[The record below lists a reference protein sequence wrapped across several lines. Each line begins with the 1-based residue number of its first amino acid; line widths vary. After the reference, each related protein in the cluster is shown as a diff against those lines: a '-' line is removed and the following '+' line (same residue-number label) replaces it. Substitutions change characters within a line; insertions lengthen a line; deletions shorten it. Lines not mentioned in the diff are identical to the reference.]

1 MSAFSRTQLDV
12 SLDFQNKRDNPL
24 FWVDGSPRSEGE
36 GDVKLSKFDG
46 ISSKSVDP
54 TSAKTSSGV
63 KSGRGR
69 TVSRSGGGVRSFS
82 VVGTGGKNNS
92 GRSLSR
98 IDTGLRHR
106 SPSRG
111 RYGNIEREREQESR
125 LSSDVRS
132 KNKITSNSN
141 RGVSG
146 EKNKLVRSASDLSEL
161 LESWDTW
168 SSQHRASDT
177 ADDSP
182 ISLSGSRLPRW
193 DDGGSTGSIS
203 EAEEKTI
210 IPVSEVKKTSH
221 FKYDSHANGEFLR
234 TVCTDVRQTIYN
246 MQDDL
251 KNCEERARKLRA
263 ELAVE
268 EYRELELSKIL
279 NDIIPEPKTP
289 QVQKPRAVRKG
300 SMERRKMSKRLEEE
314 AMAYFDECVSI
325 STFDDSDFSSLEDP
339 PSHTTRADVACPSQN
354 QDLRQSEQMQCTEDS
369 GLPSNPNCY
378 DSPTR
383 SSLSSS
389 KTKPEPPVTRNASL
403 SISLEQDIKNYV
415 KNFPKGSKR
424 ENSNPQ
430 IAGTTR
436 KITECISLAP
446 VEELMLDRVI
456 FRSRIESGCM
466 LLCGDGFGLSGA
478 SFAAIL

>member
-182 ISLSGSRLPRW
+182 ISLVLFVVTVFLL
-193 DDGGSTGSIS
+193 DG
-203 EAEEKTI
+203 
-210 IPVSEVKKTSH
+210 
-221 FKYDSHANGEFLR
+221 
-234 TVCTDVRQTIYN
+234 
-246 MQDDL
+246 
-251 KNCEERARKLRA
+251 
-263 ELAVE
+263 
-268 EYRELELSKIL
+268 
-279 NDIIPEPKTP
+279 
-289 QVQKPRAVRKG
+289 
-300 SMERRKMSKRLEEE
+300 
-314 AMAYFDECVSI
+314 
-325 STFDDSDFSSLEDP
+325 
-339 PSHTTRADVACPSQN
+339 
-354 QDLRQSEQMQCTEDS
+354 
-369 GLPSNPNCY
+369 
-378 DSPTR
+378 
-383 SSLSSS
+383 
-389 KTKPEPPVTRNASL
+389 
-403 SISLEQDIKNYV
+403 
-415 KNFPKGSKR
+415 
-424 ENSNPQ
+424 
-430 IAGTTR
+430 
-436 KITECISLAP
+436 
-446 VEELMLDRVI
+446 
-456 FRSRIESGCM
+456 
-466 LLCGDGFGLSGA
+466 
-478 SFAAIL
+478 AIL